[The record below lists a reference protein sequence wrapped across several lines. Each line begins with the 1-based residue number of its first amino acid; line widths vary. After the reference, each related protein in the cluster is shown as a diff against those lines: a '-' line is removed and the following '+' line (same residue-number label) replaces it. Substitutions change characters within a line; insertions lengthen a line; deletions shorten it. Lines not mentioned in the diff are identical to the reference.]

1 MTRVRLL
8 ALPALLLALLAVP
21 SGASAAPAGP
31 TQIRNAITDLAAPVS
46 TIGRHGPA
54 HPRVATDT
62 AYGLRFASPCRTRLV
77 VRSTMWVTHYG
88 LWSGGRLIG
97 HGLVGPRA
105 DSHVTVVH
113 NLRLRANQQVSFQAR
128 PDWGTFILTVY
139 ANPKPCP
146 GAS

>member
-1 MTRVRLL
+1 MTRTRLL
-8 ALPALLLALLAVP
+8 ALPVLLLALLAVP
-21 SGASAAPAGP
+21 SGASAAVRVDA
-31 TQIRNAITDLAAPVS
+31 S
-46 TIGRHGPA
+46 TRGGFSALSENSP

-62 AYGLRFASPCRTRLV
+62 AYGLSFASPCRTRLV

-97 HGLVGPRA
+97 RGLVGPRPG
-105 DSHVTVVH
+105 SHVTVVH

>member
-1 MTRVRLL
+1 MTRTRLL

-21 SGASAAPAGP
+21 SGASAATASHSAVSNLPAGGGNE
-31 TQIRNAITDLAAPVS
+31 TANETATV
-46 TIGRHGPA
+46 

-62 AYGLRFASPCRTRLV
+62 AYGLSFASPCRTRLV

-97 HGLVGPRA
+97 RGLVGPRA